1 MPPTT
6 APISKIDWEPWRSAL
21 VLALFAALLATV
33 GSRHEAWFDE
43 AHAWL
48 LGRDTTLW
56 DLLAHRLHYEGTP
69 GIWHALLWL
78 VSHAGLPFAYLWMV
92 SGALACIGA
101 WIILTRAPFPY
112 WLRVGIVFSYF
123 LAYQYAIV
131 ARSYALD
138 LVAIPLIAATF
149 ADRLRRPVLY
159 GALLAFCAN
168 ANTHSLIISAFLF
181 AEFLFTIWRS
191 GTLQWRNW
199 QWANWPRAH
208 LAGSALYVAA
218 VGLAL
223 LQAWPAPDA
232 SFYEH
237 GIEIRRGIT
246 VFVEA
251 FVDRPDIWSASP
263 PTVAAVIVGGLI
275 TTLLLAP
282 SFLLFQRAGIA
293 VLVIA
298 VFATLI
304 VFAIVKY
311 ANAWHAG
318 FLYLFWIFALWVG
331 WGALGEL
338 AAVRR
343 RVTVASVAVI
353 VFVHVF
359 YTASAS
365 LRDIREP
372 YSAGPAT
379 AQMLARADARIAA
392 LGFKTF
398 AVQPWF
404 GANAFA
410 NYRGGAPHD
419 ASYAW
424 HTSEPFPAFVT
435 PELWREAVN
444 NRRYDVLVLSDHGL
458 PADEIAHYVATA
470 RSAGYC
476 APTVVPGGLIWKS
489 YVREADAMLVF
500 RRCADGV
507 AENTTRR

>member
-1 MPPTT
+1 MTLIA
-6 APISKIDWEPWRSAL
+6 APRSKIAIEPWRSVL

-69 GIWHALLWL
+69 GLWHALLWL
-78 VSHAGLPFAYLWMV
+78 VSHAGLPFAYLWLV

-138 LVAIPLIAATF
+138 LVVIPLIAATF

-159 GALLAFCAN
+159 GALLGVCAN

-181 AEFLFTIWRS
+181 AEFLVAIWRS
-191 GTLQWRNW
+191 GTW
-199 QWANWPRAH
+199 QWGNWPRA
-208 LAGSALYVAA
+208 LLVGSALYVAA
-218 VGLAL
+218 VGVAL
-223 LQAWPAPDA
+223 LQAWPASDA
-232 SFYEH
+232 SFYDQ
-237 GIEIRRGIT
+237 GIEVGRGIM
-246 VFVEA
+246 VLVEA
-251 FVDRPDIWSASP
+251 FVNRPDIWNASP
-263 PTVAAVIVGGLI
+263 PTVGAVIFGVLA
-275 TTLLLAP
+275 TTVLLGP
-282 SFLLFQRAGIA
+282 SFFLFERVGIA
-293 VLVIA
+293 VLVMA

-331 WGALGEL
+331 WSALGEL
-338 AAVRR
+338 GAVRR

-379 AQMLARADARIAA
+379 AQMLARSEARIAA

-398 AVQPWF
+398 AVQPWLARMRSPTTAAARRMTLPTHGTPGSHSRPSLRPSF
-404 GANAFA
+404 GTRPSTTAAMTCWCS
-410 NYRGGAPHD
+410 RTTVCRRT
-419 ASYAW
+419 
-424 HTSEPFPAFVT
+424 TSRAMLQPRAT
-435 PELWREAVN
+435 PVIAR
-444 NRRYDVLVLSDHGL
+444 L
-458 PADEIAHYVATA
+458 P
-470 RSAGYC
+470 SS
-476 APTVVPGGLIWKS
+476 PGG
-489 YVREADAMLVF
+489 
-500 RRCADGV
+500 
-507 AENTTRR
+507 

>member
-1 MPPTT
+1 MRC
-6 APISKIDWEPWRSAL
+6 SG
-21 VLALFAALLATV
+21 LL
-33 GSRHEAWFDE
+33 HM
-43 AHAWL
+43 L
-48 LGRDTTLW
+48 
-56 DLLAHRLHYEGTP
+56 
-69 GIWHALLWL
+69 
-78 VSHAGLPFAYLWMV
+78 GLPFAYLWLI

-138 LVAIPLIAATF
+138 LVVIPLIAATF

-181 AEFLFTIWRS
+181 AEFLIAIWRS
-191 GTLQWRNW
+191 GTW
-199 QWANWPRAH
+199 QSGKWPRAH
-208 LAGSALYVAA
+208 LVGSALYIAA
-218 VGLAL
+218 VGVAL

-263 PTVAAVIVGGLI
+263 PTVGAVILGGLI

-282 SFLLFQRAGIA
+282 SFFLFQRAGIA

-298 VFATLI
+298 VFVTLI

-318 FLYLFWIFALWVG
+318 FLHLFWIFALWVS
-331 WGALGEL
+331 WSALGEL
-338 AAVRR
+338 GAVRR
-343 RVTVASVAVI
+343 RVTVASIAAI

-379 AQMLARADARIAA
+379 AQMLARSDARVAA

-398 AVQPWF
+398 AVQPWLS
-404 GANAFA
+404 ANAFA
-410 NYRGGAPHD
+410 NYRGRASHD

-424 HTSEPFPAFVT
+424 NTNEPFPAFVT

-444 NRRYDVLVLSDHGL
+444 NRRYDVLLLSDHML
-458 PADEIAHYVATA
+458 PADEIARYVAAA
-470 RSAGYC
+470 RDAGYC
-476 APTVVPGGLIWKS
+476 TPTVLPGGLIWKS
-489 YVREADAMLVF
+489 YVREADGMLVF

-507 AENTTRR
+507 AGTIKGQ